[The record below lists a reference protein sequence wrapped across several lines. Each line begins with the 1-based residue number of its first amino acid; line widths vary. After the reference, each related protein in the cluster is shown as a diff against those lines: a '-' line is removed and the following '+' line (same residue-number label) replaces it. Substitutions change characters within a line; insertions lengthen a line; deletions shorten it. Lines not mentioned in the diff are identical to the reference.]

1 MSKMSTILQGLISLT
16 EEGKLKWRTSIRKN
30 AFLTAVDT
38 TAVSIKELDEFT
50 ERYRLEILND
60 DIGKTTV
67 AVETDNTFGTIP
79 QKSLATPEQSHD
91 LRRLYELAR
100 LSALDPDPTLDK
112 LARDLER
119 I

>member
-1 MSKMSTILQGLISLT
+1 MSKMSTILQGLISRT
-16 EEGKLKWRTSIRKN
+16 EEGKLMWRTSIRKN

-38 TAVSIKELDEFT
+38 TAVSIQELDEFT

-60 DIGKTTV
+60 KGKTAV
-67 AVETDNTFGTIP
+67 VVETDDTFGTIP
-79 QKSLATPEQSHD
+79 KEALATPEQSRD

-100 LSALDPDPTLDK
+100 HSALDPAPTLDK

-119 I
+119 IG